1 MPPLLF
7 LPMLYFY
14 LCFLMLQGLD
24 IDQMALPRKLLLVVK
39 LSKFHLK
46 LALDSVLA
54 QVMALARKDALG
66 EKLVLT

>member
-1 MPPLLF
+1 
-7 LPMLYFY
+7 
-14 LCFLMLQGLD
+14 MLQGLD